1 MTSLLKQTPL
11 KKKLYAFLNL
21 SEEVVH
27 SGELR
32 FSSSSKEELIE
43 IAESWVYELLTR
55 EDCQL
60 NFSDEN
66 KAFLVNMIAHGSQ
79 SIRKKILRN
88 FYHKSINSC
97 GALYS
102 IGLFDLFYVWL
113 EGVENKA
120 LETVKKQIFFKYL
133 NDDRTLSTEMRT
145 VFILKL

>member
-1 MTSLLKQTPL
+1 MTQLLKTTPL
-11 KKKLYAFLNL
+11 KKKLYLLLNL
-21 SEEVVH
+21 SEEVIQ
-27 SGELR
+27 SGESR
-32 FSSSSKEELIE
+32 FSSSTKEELVK

-60 NFSDEN
+60 TFSDEN
-66 KAFLVNMIAHGSQ
+66 KAFFVNMIAHGSA

-88 FYHKSINSC
+88 FFHESINSC

-120 LETVKKQIFFKYL
+120 LETVKKQIFFRVL
-133 NDDRTLSTEMRT
+133 
-145 VFILKL
+145 